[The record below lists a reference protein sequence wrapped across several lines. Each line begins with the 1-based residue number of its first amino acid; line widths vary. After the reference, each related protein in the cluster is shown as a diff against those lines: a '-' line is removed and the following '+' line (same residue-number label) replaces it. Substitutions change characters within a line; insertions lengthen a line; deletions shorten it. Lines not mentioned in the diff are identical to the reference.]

1 MLRCSMT
8 GCAVDM
14 AGQIAGRNDRRRG
27 EMVDISLPAQGRP
40 RRSSQAGV
48 ISKWRRWTDR
58 RRRYRQL
65 VRELR
70 GFSAAE
76 LMELG
81 IDPFRREEL
90 APSAARST

>member
-1 MLRCSMT
+1 
-8 GCAVDM
+8 
-14 AGQIAGRNDRRRG
+14 
-27 EMVDISLPAQGRP
+27 MVDIHLPAQGLS

-48 ISKWRRWTDR
+48 VAMWRRWADR
-58 RRRYRQL
+58 RRRHRQL

-81 IDPFRREEL
+81 IDPFRLEEF
-90 APSAARST
+90 ARAAARSA